1 MKKFLDEFKAFA
13 LKGNVLDLAVA
24 VIIGTAFGAIV
35 KSLVDDIVMPLI
47 AAIFGTRDFTAL
59 VFMLNGT
66 EVRIGA
72 FIQAVVNFMLIALV
86 VFIAIKA
93 LSKMSRKKKAPV
105 APLIPT
111 KEELLLTEIRD
122 ILKRK

>member
-1 MKKFLDEFKAFA
+1 MKKFLNEFKAFA
-13 LKGNVLDLAVA
+13 MKGNVLDLAVA

-47 AAIFGTRDFTAL
+47 AAIFGTRDFTG
-59 VFMLNGT
+59 VIFILNGT
-66 EVRIGA
+66 EIRIGA
-72 FIQAVVNFMLIALV
+72 FIQAVVNFLLIALV

-93 LSKMSRKKKAPV
+93 LSKMSRKKSPV
-105 APLIPT
+105 AQLIPS

>member
-1 MKKFLDEFKAFA
+1 MKKFLNEFKAFA
-13 LKGNVLDLAVA
+13 MKGNVLDLAVA

-47 AAIFGTRDFTAL
+47 AAIFGTRDFTG
-59 VFMLNGT
+59 VIFILNGT
-66 EVRIGA
+66 EIRIGA
-72 FIQAVVNFMLIALV
+72 FIQAVVNFLLIALV

-93 LSKMSRKKKAPV
+93 LSKMSRKKSPV
-105 APLIPT
+105 APLIPS

>member
-1 MKKFLDEFKAFA
+1 MKKFLNEFKAFA
-13 LKGNVLDLAVA
+13 MKGNVLDLAVA

-47 AAIFGTRDFTAL
+47 AAIFGTRDFTG
-59 VFMLNGT
+59 VIFILNGT
-66 EVRIGA
+66 EIRIGA
-72 FIQAVVNFMLIALV
+72 FIQAVVNFLLIALV

-93 LSKMSRKKKAPV
+93 LSKLSRKKPPV

>member
-1 MKKFLDEFKAFA
+1 MKKFLNEFKAFA
-13 LKGNVLDLAVA
+13 MKGNVLDLAVA

-47 AAIFGTRDFTAL
+47 AAIFGTRDFTG
-59 VFMLNGT
+59 VIFILNGT
-66 EVRIGA
+66 EIRIGA
-72 FIQAVVNFMLIALV
+72 FIQAVVNFLLIALV

-93 LSKMSRKKKAPV
+93 LSKMSRKKSPV

>member
-1 MKKFLDEFKAFA
+1 MKKFLNEFKAFA
-13 LKGNVLDLAVA
+13 MKGNVLDLAVA

-47 AAIFGTRDFTAL
+47 AAIFGTRDFTG
-59 VFMLNGT
+59 VIFMLNGT
-66 EVRIGA
+66 EIRIGA
-72 FIQAVVNFMLIALV
+72 FIQAVVNFFLIALV

-93 LSKMSRKKKAPV
+93 LSKMSRKKSPV